1 MTDVDLGKLKAKAV
15 KFPEPVKTLILSEP
29 DILDS
34 SEFITKLGT
43 WEKLLEIEYRDNSV
57 KIVQMQ
63 RAGGKR

>member
-29 DILDS
+29 DILDP

-43 WEKLLEIEYRDNSV
+43 WEKLLEIGYRDNSV
-57 KIVQMQ
+57 KIFQMQ

>member
-1 MTDVDLGKLKAKAV
+1 MTNVDLRVLKNKA
-15 KFPEPVKTLILSEP
+15 FTFSEPVKSLILSEP

-43 WEKLLEIEYRDNSV
+43 WEKLLEIGYRDNSV